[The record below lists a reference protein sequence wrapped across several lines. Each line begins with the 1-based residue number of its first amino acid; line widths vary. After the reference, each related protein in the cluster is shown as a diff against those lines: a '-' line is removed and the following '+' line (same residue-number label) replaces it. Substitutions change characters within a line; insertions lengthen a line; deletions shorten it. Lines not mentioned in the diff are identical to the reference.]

1 MAGKEDRL
9 ELHPIVADE
18 EHKSQ
23 YSVLDN
29 MMLRITGLEEPK
41 NWKEALKEYMEE
53 SGGRMDGR
61 N

>member
-1 MAGKEDRL
+1 
-9 ELHPIVADE
+9 
-18 EHKSQ
+18 
-23 YSVLDN
+23 

-53 SGGRMDGR
+53 SGGRVDGR